1 MFQRLAQA
9 FHVPVPAPVPI
20 QEIERRPA
28 VGTRGR
34 ASMASTAPMAPM
46 APMASTA
53 PAASAAPAPAEP
65 VSFSDQRKSFIKEE
79 EAKRKLL
86 WETAAVLPRSTY
98 DPRSMALT
106 GFSDTHQEGHRDGN
120 VIKIYQRA
128 TRPPFQKNLLQQGP
142 VTVEQVLQEAPVTDR
157 PIDQLEQG
165 RPLQTPLTRVPYRM
179 CSDMPD
185 QILDMGCLQSL
196 FLEMGGKPAGSM
208 YPSEQNMVW
217 YHTMGTI
224 GAVRQRWTHTL
235 SQMKHPDPT
244 VQQEAILCMLGALPE
259 AKRAPYHPGVEA
271 FWFVKDAGRIVG
283 FLGRTI
289 ETDIASHRIMGT
301 ESEGEAVLY
310 VTDLRVKQPVSAI
323 CRITSNGFWLFL
335 NQPTLMDYT
344 ASRHLTD
351 RIPVNL
357 PGLLLDFHETETRL
371 SIGTGPQLMKF
382 YGSPSDTLS
391 LVGSKDITYSLACDT
406 RDPILAFE
414 VDPVNRTFQELRN
427 PGLFSFCSMRSLE
440 MYTRTEERM
449 SVPEQKGFARMNS
462 SQSGIHLPTIHA
474 GSWRTLTI
482 AFRMIS
488 MPIKETLFHIMGQ
501 DAFFSI
507 VLTTINGSTAEMR
520 LEESKQGKT
529 RVIPTPYRL
538 GVNHWYTVV
547 IQQTEGM
554 RVQLVPYGQP
564 ALPPVYIVRQDSL
577 FGKGLCNLSLGTQGT
592 KAMSTTSFQYDVA
605 WIHLYDYLVEARSA
619 PTPPW
624 GHFAPPYPP
633 PVKWA

>member
-9 FHVPVPAPVPI
+9 FHVPVPVPI

-46 APMASTA
+46 API
-53 PAASAAPAPAEP
+53 ASAALAAPAEP
-65 VSFSDQRKSFIKEE
+65 VSFSDQRKTFIKEE

-86 WETAAVLPRSTY
+86 WETCASLPRSTY
-98 DPRSMALT
+98 DPQSMALT
-106 GFSDTHQEGHRDGN
+106 GFSETHQEGHRDGD

-128 TRPPFQKNLLQQGP
+128 TRPPFQKTLLRQGP
-142 VTVEQVLQEAPVTDR
+142 ATVEHVLQEAPVTDR
-157 PIDQLEQG
+157 PMNELEQG

-185 QILDMGCLQSL
+185 QIEMGCLQSL

-217 YHTMGTI
+217 YHTMGTL

-235 SQMKHPDPT
+235 SQMKNPDPT

-271 FWFVKDAGRIVG
+271 YWFVKDAGRIVG

-289 ETDIASHRIMGT
+289 ETDMAPHHTVDVEKGS
-301 ESEGEAVLY
+301 EAVLY
-310 VTDLRVKQPVSAI
+310 ITDLRVKQPVSVT
-323 CRITSNGFWLFL
+323 CRVTSKGFWLFL
-335 NQPTLMDYT
+335 NQPALMDHT
-344 ASRHLTD
+344 AARHLTD

-357 PGLLLDFHETETRL
+357 PGLLLDFHETDTRMP
-371 SIGTGPQLMKF
+371 IGTGPQLMKF

-391 LVGSKDITYSLACDT
+391 LGSKDITYSLACDT
-406 RDPILAFE
+406 RDPILTFE
-414 VDPVNRTFQELRN
+414 VDPISRTFQELRN

-462 SQSGIHLPTIHA
+462 SQSGIHLPNIHA
-474 GSWRTLTI
+474 GSWRTLTV

-501 DAFFSI
+501 DASFSI
-507 VLTTINGSTAEMR
+507 VLTTINGSTAEMH
-520 LEESKQGKT
+520 LEESKQGKM
-529 RVIPTPYRL
+529 RVITTPYRL
-538 GVNHWYTVV
+538 GVNHWYTMI

-564 ALPPVYIVRQDSL
+564 ALPPVYAIRQESL
-577 FGKGLCNLSLGTQGT
+577 FGKRLCNLSLGTQGT
-592 KAMSTTSFQYDVA
+592 KASSTSSFQYDVA
-605 WIHLYDYLVEARSA
+605 WIHLYDYLVETQA
-619 PTPPW
+619 
-624 GHFAPPYPP
+624 
-633 PVKWA
+633 

>member
-9 FHVPVPAPVPI
+9 FHVPVPVPI

-34 ASMASTAPMAPM
+34 RVPMEPMASMAPMAPM
-46 APMASTA
+46 APIA
-53 PAASAAPAPAEP
+53 PVAPAEP

-86 WETAAVLPRSTY
+86 WETAAALPRSTY
-98 DPRSMALT
+98 DPQSMALT
-106 GFSDTHQEGHRDGN
+106 GFSDTHQEGHRDGD
-120 VIKIYQRA
+120 VIKMYQRA
-128 TRPPFQKNLLQQGP
+128 TRPPFQKALLRQGP
-142 VTVEQVLQEAPVTDR
+142 MTVEHVLQEAVTDR
-157 PIDQLEQG
+157 PISQLEQG
-165 RPLQTPLTRVPYRM
+165 RTLQIPLTRVPYRM

-185 QILDMGCLQSL
+185 QTLDMGCLQSL
-196 FLEMGGKPAGSM
+196 FLEMGGKAAGSM
-208 YPSEQNMVW
+208 YPSEKNMIW
-217 YHTMGTI
+217 YHTLGTL

-235 SQMKHPDPT
+235 SQMTHPNPH
-244 VQQEAILCMLGALPE
+244 QQEAMLCMLGAVPE
-259 AKRAPYHPGVEA
+259 AKRAPYYPGVEA

-289 ETDIASHRIMGT
+289 ETDMIQKEASERK
-301 ESEGEAVLY
+301 ESEGESVLY
-310 VTDLRVKQPVSAI
+310 VTDLRVKQPVSI
-323 CRITSNGFWLFL
+323 TCRVTSKGFWLFL
-335 NQPTLMDYT
+335 NQPALMDHT
-344 ASRHLTD
+344 ASRHLVD

-357 PGLLLDFHETETRL
+357 PGLLLDFHETETRMD
-371 SIGTGPQLMKF
+371 IGTGPQLMKF
-382 YGSPSDTLS
+382 HGSPADTCLITCHAAQD
-391 LVGSKDITYSLACDT
+391 VTYSLACDI
-406 RDPILAFE
+406 RDPFLTFE
-414 VDPVNRTFQELRN
+414 VDPISRTFQELRN

-449 SVPEQKGFARMNS
+449 SVPGQKGFARMNS
-462 SQSGIHLPTIHA
+462 SQSGIHLPNIHA

-488 MPIKETLFHIMGQ
+488 MPIKETLFHIMGP

-564 ALPPVYIVRQDSL
+564 ALPPVYVVRQDSL
-577 FGKGLCNLSLGTQGT
+577 FGKRLCNLSLGTQGT
-592 KAMSTTSFQYDVA
+592 KVASTTSFQYDVA
-605 WIHLYDYLVEARSA
+605 WIHLYDYLWGQNV
-619 PTPPW
+619 PTPLSHKV
-624 GHFAPPYPP
+624 GM
-633 PVKWA
+633 K

>member
-9 FHVPVPAPVPI
+9 FHVPVPVSVPI

-34 ASMASTAPMAPM
+34 ASMAPMAP
-46 APMASTA
+46 ASSA
-53 PAASAAPAPAEP
+53 SSASASSASASAASAAP

-79 EAKRKLL
+79 EAKRKIL
-86 WETAAVLPRSTY
+86 WDTAALPRSTY
-98 DPRSMALT
+98 DPQSMALT
-106 GFSDTHQEGHRDGN
+106 GFSDTHQEGHRDGD
-120 VIKIYQRA
+120 VIKMYQRA
-128 TRPPFQKNLLQQGP
+128 TRPPFQKSLLRQGP
-142 VTVEQVLQEAPVTDR
+142 ATVEQVLQEARVTDR
-157 PIDQLEQG
+157 PIDELEQG
-165 RPLQTPLTRVPYRM
+165 RTLQIPLTRVPYRM
-179 CSDMPD
+179 CSDLPD
-185 QILDMGCLQSL
+185 QTLDMGCLQSL
-196 FLEMGGKPAGSM
+196 FLEMGGKAAGSM
-208 YPSEQNMVW
+208 YPSEHNMIG
-217 YHTMGTI
+217 YHTMGTV

-235 SQMKHPDPT
+235 SHMKNPDPT
-244 VQQEAILCMLGALPE
+244 IQQEAILCMLGAVPE

-271 FWFVKDAGRIVG
+271 FWFVKDEGRIVG

-289 ETDIASHRIMGT
+289 ETDMMNKGGGKD
-301 ESEGEAVLY
+301 SEGVLY
-310 VTDLRVKQPVSAI
+310 VTDLRIKQPVSAI
-323 CRITSNGFWLFL
+323 FRVTSKGFWLFL
-335 NQPTLMDYT
+335 NQPALMDHT
-344 ASRHLTD
+344 ASRHLAD

-371 SIGTGPQLMKF
+371 PIGTGPQLMKF
-382 YGSPSDTLS
+382 YGSPSDTCFIECH
-391 LVGSKDITYSLACDT
+391 SKDITYSLACDT
-406 RDPILAFE
+406 RDPILTFE
-414 VDPVNRTFQELRN
+414 VDPISRTFQELRH

-462 SQSGIHLPTIHA
+462 SQSGIHLPNIHA

-488 MPIKETLFHIMGQ
+488 MPIKETLFHIIGP

-564 ALPPVYIVRQDSL
+564 ALPPVYVVRQDSL

-592 KAMSTTSFQYDVA
+592 KARSTTSFQYDVA
-605 WIHLYDYLVEARSA
+605 WIHVFDYVVEARSA
-619 PTPPW
+619 PTPPS
-624 GHFAPPYPP
+624 HREDI
-633 PVKWA
+633 K